1 MANLAIVTGATGGL
15 GGEYA
20 KDLAKRGYNLIIT
33 GTNQTRVEGLKDELE
48 KMYKEIQVYAK
59 ACDLSSEIS
68 RAEFFNFLK
77 EKNLKPNTLIN
88 NAGYIL
94 EGSFLGCDE
103 IEITKAVEVNAVGTL
118 DLTYNFLKQRDE
130 NERCYILTVSSLAG
144 FYPIPQM
151 AVYGATK
158 SLLTNFSVALR
169 RELRGKKVNVTAV
182 CPGSIATNEAMKASI
197 KSQGIGGQLSLL
209 PTATI
214 AHRSI
219 NKMLKN
225 KAKYVPGFF
234 NKMMWLL
241 TRFVSQTFVANFLY
255 KRWTK
260 CEKKRGAYR

>member
-1 MANLAIVTGATGGL
+1 MEKLAIVTGATGGL

-20 KDLAKRGYNLIIT
+20 KDLAKRGYNLVISGTKQERVDAFKSELTKDYPNIT
-33 GTNQTRVEGLKDELE
+33 
-48 KMYKEIQVYAK
+48 VYSK
-59 ACDLSSEIS
+59 ACDLSSADS
-68 RAEFFNFLK
+68 RKEFFEYLK
-77 EKNLKPNTLIN
+77 SNNLQPNTLIN

-94 EGSFLGCDE
+94 EGSFLGCEE

-118 DLTYNFLKQRDE
+118 DFTYNFLKQR
-130 NERCYILTVSSLAG
+130 NEAEQCYVLTVSSLAS

-158 SLLTNFSVALR
+158 SLLTNFCVALR

-182 CPGSIATNEAMKASI
+182 CPGSIATNDAMKASI
-197 KSQGIGGQLSLL
+197 KSQGLGGQLSLL

-214 AHRSI
+214 AHRSV

-234 NKMMWLL
+234 NKLMWLI
-241 TRFVSQTFVANFLY
+241 TRFLSQTFVANFLY

-260 CEKKRGAYR
+260 CEKKRGDYR

>member
-1 MANLAIVTGATGGL
+1 MEKLALVTGATGGL
-15 GGEYA
+15 GREYA
-20 KDLAKRGYNLIIT
+20 IDLAKRGYNLIIT
-33 GTNQTRVEGLKDELE
+33 GTKQERVDAFKAELE
-48 KMYKEIQVYAK
+48 EAYKEITVFAH
-59 ACDLSSEIS
+59 ACDLSSQES
-68 RAEFFNFLK
+68 RTEFFDCLK
-77 EKNLKPNTLIN
+77 ANNLRPSTLIN

-103 IEITKAVEVNAVGTL
+103 VEITKAVEVNAVGTL
-118 DLTYNFLKQRDE
+118 DFTYKFLKQRDE
-130 NERCYILTVSSLAG
+130 NEQCYILTVSSLAG

-158 SLLTNFSVALR
+158 SLLTNFCVALR
-169 RELRGKKVNVTAV
+169 RELRGKKVYVTAV
-182 CPGSIATNEAMKASI
+182 CPGSIATNDAMKASI

-214 AHRSI
+214 AHSSV

-234 NKMMWLL
+234 NKMMWFI
-241 TRFVSQTFVANFLY
+241 TRFLSQTFVANFLY

>member
-1 MANLAIVTGATGGL
+1 MKNLAIITGATGGL
-15 GGEYA
+15 GREYSI
-20 KDLAKRGYNLIIT
+20 DLAKRGYDLVIT
-33 GTNQTRVEGLKDELE
+33 GTNQERVDALKNELVNE
-48 KMYKEIQVYAK
+48 YKEIQIYSK
-59 ACDLSSEIS
+59 ACDLSSQNS
-68 RAEFFNFLK
+68 RNEFFEFLN
-77 EKNLKPNTLIN
+77 ENNLKPNVLIN

-94 EGSFLGCDE
+94 EGSFLGCE
-103 IEITKAVEVNAVGTL
+103 ENEITKAIEVNSVGTL
-118 DLTYNFLKQRDE
+118 DFTYKFLKQRDE
-130 NERCYILTVSSLAG
+130 NKQNYILTVSSLAG

-158 SLLTNFSVALR
+158 SLLTNFCIALR

-214 AHRSI
+214 AHKSVD
-219 NKMLKN
+219 KMLKN

-234 NKMMWLL
+234 NKMMWLI
-241 TRFVSQTFVANFLY
+241 TRFTSQTFVANFLY